1 MLIVYLLIQGWS
13 NKWWMEL
20 AHELGSRS
28 PNSTKSTVTKNCWP
42 GLGRAGREQVC
53 LVKNCQ
59 PIVVVQLLSGVQL
72 CEPMNCC
79 MPGLSVPQYFPE
91 FAEVNVHW
99 IGDAIQPSHPLLPSS
114 PFTFSHSQ
122 HQGLFQWVDSLHQ
135 VAKILELQFQHQF
148 FQWVLRIDFL

>member
-72 CEPMNCC
+72 FVTLWTVSHRVLCLWNSPGKNIGGGCC
-79 MPGLSVPQYFPE
+79 FLLQGIFMTQRSNLHLLHFLHWQVSSLPLQPPGKHKRSLEESLILFLT
-91 FAEVNVHW
+91 
-99 IGDAIQPSHPLLPSS
+99 LLY
-114 PFTFSHSQ
+114 
-122 HQGLFQWVDSLHQ
+122 L
-135 VAKILELQFQHQF
+135 
-148 FQWVLRIDFL
+148 